1 MNEITLTL
9 SYREYVCL
17 RALVD
22 AEASLDLESK
32 HLLDD
37 EDVDTIGDIAA
48 NLEALA

>member
-22 AEASLDLESK
+22 AEVSLQQESK
-32 HLLDD
+32 HLQDG
-37 EDVDTIGDIAA
+37 EDMDTLGDIAA